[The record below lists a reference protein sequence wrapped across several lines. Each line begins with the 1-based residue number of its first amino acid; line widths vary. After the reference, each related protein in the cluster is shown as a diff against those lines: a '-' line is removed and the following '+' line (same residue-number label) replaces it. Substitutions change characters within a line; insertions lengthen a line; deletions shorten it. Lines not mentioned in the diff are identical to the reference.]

1 MHSILVKRIDALARS
16 RLVTISADALL
27 VDAARL
33 LSDTHISLVVVC
45 DSHGVMVGVI
55 TKTNIVQQVG
65 RSCEIIGTTLAGEVM
80 TRDVTS
86 CRPTDSLLDV
96 MTVMEKR
103 GLTHIPVVGDDSK
116 PSGVVNAGDALRALM
131 ADEKYDAALLRAYV
145 MGIGYQ

>member
-1 MHSILVKRIDALARS
+1 MRSILVKRIDALARS

-55 TKTNIVQQVG
+55 TKTNIVQQIA

-80 TRDVTS
+80 TREVSS
-86 CRPTDSLLDV
+86 CRLIDPLFDV
-96 MTVMEKR
+96 MAVMEKR
-103 GLTHIPVVGDDSK
+103 GFTHIPVVDENFN
-116 PSGVVNAGDALRALM
+116 PCGVVNVGDALRALM

>member
-65 RSCEIIGTTLAGEVM
+65 RSCEIIGTTLAGEAM
-80 TRDVTS
+80 TRVVTS
-86 CRPTDSLLDV
+86 CRQTDSLLDV
-96 MTVMEKR
+96 MAKMEKL

-116 PSGVVNAGDALRALM
+116 PSGVVNAGDALRTLM
-131 ADEKYDAALLRAYV
+131 ADEKYEAALLRDYV

>member
-1 MHSILVKRIDALARS
+1 MRSILVKRIDALARS

>member
-86 CRPTDSLLDV
+86 CRPTDPLLDV
-96 MTVMEKR
+96 MAVMEKR
-103 GLTHIPVVGDDSK
+103 GFAHIPVVDENFN
-116 PSGVVNAGDALRALM
+116 PCGVVNAGDALRALM